1 MSKELYTTIIGTG
14 SYIPEV
20 MIRNEE
26 FLNHEF
32 FDPKNREL
40 FEKSNEEVI
49 EKFHEITNID
59 ERRWARPD
67 QMTSDLGAMAAKDAL
82 ESSGID
88 PDSLDFI
95 IVGHNF
101 GDMELETQRTMLIP
115 NIAAKV
121 KQLLNIIK
129 PSMVAFDILAG
140 CPGWVQALIIANSFI
155 KSGTYKRGL
164 VIGADVNSRVGDPY
178 DRDLMIFADGAGAV
192 IVEATESET
201 PVGVLSHAER
211 TDSVEWSELLVQGP
225 SLNPE
230 HDQTKRYINMQ
241 GHKVYV
247 YALQN
252 VPNVAREALQKA
264 GLELHDIKK
273 VLIHQAN
280 QKMDEAICQ
289 RLMKLYKIKGSTD
302 SIMPMTINKLGNTS
316 AATIPT
322 MYDLIKKNKLE
333 GHSIESGDNIIFTSV
348 GAGMNINAVIYREP

>member
-1 MSKELYTTIIGTG
+1 MNKNLYTTIIGSG

-20 MIRNEE
+20 LISNDD
-26 FLNHEF
+26 FLNHRF
-32 FDPKNREL
+32 FEPKTRSLIDKPNRE
-40 FEKSNEEVI
+40 I
-49 EKFHEITNID
+49 IDKFFEITNIK
-59 ERRWARPD
+59 ERRWGTEK
-67 QMTSDLGAMAAKDAL
+67 QMTSDLGALAAKDAL

-88 PDSLDFI
+88 PETLDFI

-101 GDMELETQRTMLIP
+101 GDMPIETQRIELIP

-121 KQLLNIIK
+121 KLHLNIVK
-129 PSMVAFDILAG
+129 PSMVAFDVVAG
-140 CPGWVQALIIANSFI
+140 CPGWVQAMIVANSFI

-164 VIGADVNSRVGDPY
+164 VIGADMNSRVGDPY

-201 PVGVLSHAER
+201 PVGILSHAER
-211 TDSVEWSELLVQGP
+211 TDAVEWSDLLVHGP
-225 SLNPE
+225 SLNPD
-230 HDQTKRYINMQ
+230 HDQTKSYIRMQ

-247 YALQN
+247 YALQY
-252 VPNVAREALQKA
+252 VPGVAREALQKA
-264 GLELHDIKK
+264 GVELNDVQK

-289 RLMKLYKIKGSTD
+289 RLMKLYKIKGTTD
-302 SIMPMTINKLGNTS
+302 EIMPMTINTLGNTS

-333 GHSIESGDNIIFTSV
+333 GHSIQSGDTLIFTSV
-348 GAGMNINAVIYREP
+348 GAGMNINAIIYREV